1 MILQVII
8 SIVTL
13 LALAILFAVLFIRWG
28 TWWGAT
34 EEECEKVE
42 VSARDTRSS
51 KDDQFPLPIPLE
63 GCHPDQ
69 SHHSLDPNA
78 FQIKRPR
85 VIAVSD
91 ASLRRPRNSCFISG
105 EAAILNTYSVPEV
118 DGCRSTASKPD
129 PPSP

>member
-63 GCHPDQ
+63 GCHPANPTTLSIQTPSRSRD
-69 SHHSLDPNA
+69 
-78 FQIKRPR
+78 
-85 VIAVSD
+85 
-91 ASLRRPRNSCFISG
+91 RR
-105 EAAILNTYSVPEV
+105 
-118 DGCRSTASKPD
+118 
-129 PPSP
+129 